1 MFDSAIGE
9 RCPGEGDCQRFQ
21 LSEEPKSDACITCEL
36 NATKPIRIEGLTSL
50 DRAEIEA
57 TIDDVQHLAAQQRAG
72 FPLTLGE
79 LPLLEFEL
87 LKVWHSTMALYE
99 RQQRAELN
107 ALFAAFLK
115 AMARR

>member
-9 RCPGEGDCQRFQ
+9 RCPGETNCQRFQ
-21 LSEEPKSDACITCEL
+21 LSEEPKSDACVTCEL
-36 NATKPIRIEGLTSL
+36 NATKPIQIEGLTSL
-50 DRAEIEA
+50 DRAEIET
-57 TIDDVQHLAAQQRAG
+57 TIDEVQNLASQQRAG
-72 FPLTLGE
+72 FPLMLGE
-79 LPLLEFEL
+79 LSLLEFEL
-87 LKVWHSTMALYE
+87 LKIWHSTMAMYE